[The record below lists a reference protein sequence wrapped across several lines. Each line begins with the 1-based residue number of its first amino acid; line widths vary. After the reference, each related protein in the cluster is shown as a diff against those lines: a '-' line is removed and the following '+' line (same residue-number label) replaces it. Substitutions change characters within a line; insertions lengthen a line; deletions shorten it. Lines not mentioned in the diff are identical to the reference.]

1 MWETVL
7 NGIKTRENI
16 ERKKTAE
23 ERFSLLSWSY
33 VENLHLVPFSGMIL
47 GS

>member
-1 MWETVL
+1 MWRQFERDQD
-7 NGIKTRENI
+7 TRKY